1 MSGASILVLA
11 FVVIVA
17 LAAILLFGAMRRRE
31 TGAAVGGL
39 SRETRRRDSGSVPP
53 VEDERPSGR
62 DVERS
67 AELERR
73 TPSTEVVVAAE
84 STPAPWVPP
93 DPETLGV
100 SRRQF
105 LNRSIVNLMG
115 FSLGVFGLA
124 SIAFLWPQSRGGFGS
139 KIKVGK
145 IPDIQ
150 ANIKASS
157 GFAYYPAGRMWITD
171 YPEAAIDKAKQVAA
185 YKQLLPGMEA
195 GVVALYQKCVH
206 LGCRVPACL
215 TSQWFECPCHGSKYN
230 RVGEKKGGP
239 APRGLDHF
247 LMIIDNNELTVDTG
261 NIILGPPI
269 GTNTT
274 GQEAEGPHCV
284 SVGGSHH

>member
-1 MSGASILVLA
+1 MSSSAILVLA
-11 FVVIVA
+11 FVVLVA
-17 LAAILLFGAMRRRE
+17 LAAILVLGVVRRRE
-31 TGAAVGGL
+31 TGAAVGEL
-39 SRETRRRDSGSVPP
+39 SRETRRRDTGGVPP
-53 VEDERPSGR
+53 VEEERPTGR
-62 DVERS
+62 EVERS
-67 AELERR
+67 AALERR

-84 STPAPWVPP
+84 SAPVPWVPP

-124 SIAFLWPQSRGGFGS
+124 SIAFLWPQSKGGFGS
-139 KIKVGK
+139 KISVGK
-145 IPDIQ
+145 ITDIQ

-157 GFAYYPAGRMWITD
+157 GFAYYPAGRMWITE
-171 YPEAAIDKAKQVAA
+171 YPAAALDKAKQVKA
-185 YKQLLPGMEA
+185 YQSLLPGMEA
-195 GVVALYQKCVH
+195 GIVALYQKCVH

-247 LMIIDNNELTVDTG
+247 LMIVDNGSLTVDTG
-261 NIILGPPI
+261 TIILGPPI